1 MTSTSSP
8 EVRVERSGVSEHA
21 GAARWLTIHDE
32 LLRGLAHTLSNRV
45 ATIDAATYML
55 ALDGADVASQI
66 GTLRGETE
74 RLEALLHALR
84 ALPRHD
90 SGSGAEPVM
99 PGDAVQGALALHA
112 HHGELRD
119 VPCDVNIDVDV
130 APAYADPVA
139 LQHALLVALTAARTG
154 AHRARGRVAV
164 HVSSGADVVR
174 FALITSGDGTDG
186 DGASDEVSGR
196 ERVSDALAIDWLLGA
211 HGGRSE
217 PSARAIAFT
226 VPTLAAARRHASPL
240 GG

>member
-1 MTSTSSP
+1 
-8 EVRVERSGVSEHA
+8 VSEHA

-55 ALDGADVASQI
+55 TLDGADVASQI
-66 GTLRGETE
+66 ATLRAETG

-84 ALPRHD
+84 ALPRRAD
-90 SGSGAEPVM
+90 ADADAEPVL
-99 PGDAVQGALALHA
+99 PNDAVQGALALHA

-119 VPCDVNIDVDV
+119 VPCDVNIDADV

-139 LQHALLVALTAARTG
+139 LQHALLVAITAARTG
-154 AHRARGRVAV
+154 AHRAGGRVTV

-174 FALITSGDGTDG
+174 FAITLDG
-186 DGASDEVSGR
+186 DGDEASGR
-196 ERVSDALAIDWLLGA
+196 ERASDALAIDWLLGA

-217 PSARAIAFT
+217 PAPGAIAFT
-226 VPTLAAARRHASPL
+226 VPTLAAARKAERTQDRDARNA
-240 GG
+240 G